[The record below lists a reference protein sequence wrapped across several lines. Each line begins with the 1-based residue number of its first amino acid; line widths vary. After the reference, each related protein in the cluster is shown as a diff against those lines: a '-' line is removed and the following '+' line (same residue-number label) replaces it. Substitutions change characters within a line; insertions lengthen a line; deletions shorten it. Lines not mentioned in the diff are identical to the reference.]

1 VFANFVAPAA
11 VFEFLL
17 ASSGAIAL
25 LVYLVIAVSQLRMRA
40 QREAS
45 GEKISFKMWLFP
57 GLTWATIAFIV
68 AILVVMALRE
78 DHRVEI
84 IATALLSIAVVAAG
98 LLVHRKREAAG
109 RVALD
114 S

>member
-1 VFANFVAPAA
+1 
-11 VFEFLL
+11 
-17 ASSGAIAL
+17 
-25 LVYLVIAVSQLRMRA
+25 
-40 QREAS
+40 
-45 GEKISFKMWLFP
+45 MWLFP